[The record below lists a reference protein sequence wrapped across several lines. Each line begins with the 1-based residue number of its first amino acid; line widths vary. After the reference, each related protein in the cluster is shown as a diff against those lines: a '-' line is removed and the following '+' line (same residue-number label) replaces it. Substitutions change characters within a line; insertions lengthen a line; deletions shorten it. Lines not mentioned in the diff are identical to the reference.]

1 MISTLRAKFES
12 REPAQRQA
20 TWFCRTGQPGAKAQ
34 LYNRFPAPAARGR
47 PYCKSCSRKSGI
59 VSYPR
64 APALI
69 TVSRNRRS
77 FPEDSAFINVLA
89 PAAASPKNSAFL
101 NVFLRPAAFRK
112 TQPISMFYAAGFCAA
127 GRALPKNSAFITVL
141 ARSHCIPRELS
152 FYHCFGSQSLQP
164 TATQLLS
171 PFWPASHCT
180 PQELNVYQCF
190 ALSRAIAQELIFSH
204 CFSEPSATYEK
215 RSIYHF
221 FGLQFVPA
229 HINSAFLNVLLES

>member
-141 ARSHCIPRELS
+141 AR
-152 FYHCFGSQSLQP
+152 QSLHPTRTQCLSMFRPQP
-164 TATQLLS
+164 CYRTRTHLFSLFFRAVGHLRRTQHISL
-171 PFWPASHCT
+171 FRPA
-180 PQELNVYQCF
+180 V
-190 ALSRAIAQELIFSH
+190 
-204 CFSEPSATYEK
+204 
-215 RSIYHF
+215 
-221 FGLQFVPA
+221 VPA